1 MNRYAVPV
9 LLIALAASAGIARAE
24 KFSAPDYD
32 SHVTPIL
39 KKFCVG
45 CHNGREAKGDL
56 DLQRL
61 AGLKKGGKRGP
72 ALIAGKSGESLL
84 IATLRGEKKPSMPPK
99 GKPRP
104 SDAEIELLAAWIDA
118 GALGSDKPRPKPL
131 VTPKIEPVG
140 SVTEGV
146 NSLRFSPD
154 GKIVAIA
161 QADAV
166 LLVDA
171 SGGVIRNR
179 LVPHNGAVTSVR
191 FSRDGYDF
199 VTFREGIRDELMISE
214 VRRRQ
219 VESRVQ
225 ISERDIDHYLSTAEN
240 REAADRRQY
249 RIGHILIAVPAD
261 ASPEETTEARSRA
274 ERVLAEI
281 RTGADF
287 ANMAVAHSDG
297 QQALDG
303 GDLGWRKAADLP
315 TLFSDAVLRLK
326 AGEVTEPIRSP
337 SGFHLVKLI
346 KVEHGGERQIIEQ
359 TRARHILMVLDEL
372 TDEAAAIRQL
382 RTLRERIV
390 NGEDF
395 GELARV
401 HSDDSGSAPRGGDL
415 GWIDPGNTVPE
426 FERMMDSLAPGGIS
440 EPFRS
445 QFGWHVVQVLERREH
460 DDTGAARRS
469 EAVRRL
475 RARRVEE
482 EMQTWLRQLRD
493 EAYVEY
499 RLDE

>member
-1 MNRYAVPV
+1 MTTHSSFRRRWLPR
-9 LLIALAASAGIARAE
+9 LLALAIGGAYTASAPAQ
-24 KFSAPDYD
+24 SA
-32 SHVTPIL
+32 
-39 KKFCVG
+39 
-45 CHNGREAKGDL
+45 AL
-56 DLQRL
+56 D
-61 AGLKKGGKRGP
+61 G
-72 ALIAGKSGESLL
+72 
-84 IATLRGEKKPSMPPK
+84 
-99 GKPRP
+99 
-104 SDAEIELLAAWIDA
+104 
-118 GALGSDKPRPKPL
+118 
-131 VTPKIEPVG
+131 
-140 SVTEGV
+140 
-146 NSLRFSPD
+146 
-154 GKIVAIA
+154 IVAIVNDDVIVRSELEA
-161 QADAV
+161 RLKTVRRQLRQSGTTAPPPGV
-166 LLVDA
+166 LQRQVLDRLILDRLQLQLA
-171 SGGVIRNR
+171 RDSGIRIDDEA
-179 LVPHNGAVTSVR
+179 LNGALARLAEQNALTLR
-191 FSRDGYDF
+191 QFRDTLARDGYDF
-199 VTFREGIRDELMISE
+199 VTFREEIRDELMISE

-225 ISERDIDHYLSTAEN
+225 ISERDVDHYLSTVEN

-303 GDLGWRKAADLP
+303 GDLGWRKVADLP
-315 TLFSDAVLRLK
+315 TLFSDAVLRLEV
-326 AGEVTEPIRSP
+326 GEVTGTIRSP

-346 KVEHGGERQIIEQ
+346 DQEWGGERQIVEQ
-359 TRARHILMVLDEL
+359 TRARHILIVLDEL
-372 TDEAAAIRQL
+372 TDEPAAIRLL
-382 RTLRERIV
+382 RALRERIV

-415 GWIDPGNTVPE
+415 GWINPGNTVPE
-426 FERMMDSLAPGGIS
+426 FERMMDLLAPGEIS

-460 DDTGAARRS
+460 DDTEAARRS

-475 RARRVEE
+475 RAKRVEE
-482 EMQTWLRQLRD
+482 EMQTWLRQIRD

>member
-1 MNRYAVPV
+1 MTTHSSFRRRWLPH
-9 LLIALAASAGIARAE
+9 LLALAIGGAYTASAPAQ
-24 KFSAPDYD
+24 S
-32 SHVTPIL
+32 V
-39 KKFCVG
+39 V
-45 CHNGREAKGDL
+45 L
-56 DLQRL
+56 D
-61 AGLKKGGKRGP
+61 G
-72 ALIAGKSGESLL
+72 
-84 IATLRGEKKPSMPPK
+84 
-99 GKPRP
+99 
-104 SDAEIELLAAWIDA
+104 
-118 GALGSDKPRPKPL
+118 
-131 VTPKIEPVG
+131 
-140 SVTEGV
+140 
-146 NSLRFSPD
+146 
-154 GKIVAIA
+154 IVAIA
-161 QADAV
+161 NDDIIVRSELEARLTTVRRQLRQSGTTAPPPGVLQRQVLDRLILERLQLQLARDSGIRIDDETLNRALARLAEQNALTLRQFRDA
-166 LLVDA
+166 LA
-171 SGGVIRNR
+171 
-179 LVPHNGAVTSVR
+179 
-191 FSRDGYDF
+191 RDGYDF

-225 ISERDIDHYLSTAEN
+225 ISERDVDHYLSTAEN

-346 KVEHGGERQIIEQ
+346 EVEHGGERQIIEQ

-390 NGEDF
+390 NGEGF

-445 QFGWHVVQVLERREH
+445 QFGWHIVQVLERREH
-460 DDTGAARRS
+460 DDTEAARRS